1 MRGFAARKP
10 VGCQL
15 PGADPRC
22 TARRKDPDRHSLAR
36 DHSMFGLFRKSPLKK
51 LQQEHEE
58 LQTRAFQAQRNGDIR
73 GYSAL
78 TAEAEALREK
88 IDQLKREQGD

>member
-1 MRGFAARKP
+1 M
-10 VGCQL
+10 L
-15 PGADPRC
+15 
-22 TARRKDPDRHSLAR
+22 
-36 DHSMFGLFRKSPLKK
+36 GLFKKSPLKK

-88 IDQLKREQGD
+88 IDRLKSEQSE